1 MLNSIIKDFALWLYS
16 LFVELLGYAA
26 KSLLGLMN
34 TDLAYFESNVP
45 VVTELYRIFVA
56 IGWGLLI
63 GNCIFQCLKAM
74 FAGLG
79 FETES
84 PPILLVRTFLFGF
97 LLFFSHQ
104 ICEIALSIGQK
115 ITELIG
121 IPEDVEITF
130 PDKTFFTELSNSW
143 LLIIIVG
150 VLIGIQVLKL
160 FFEIGERY
168 AVVAVLTLFS
178 PLAFAMGGSRS
189 TKDICSGFIRTYA
202 SMILLLISNVLFL
215 KLILSAMGAMP
226 TGLMVL
232 PWTVLIVGL
241 AKTARK
247 ADNLLSKIG
256 MNPTF
261 TGDPL
266 DHGTGRFI
274 AMLAARSVIN
284 SAMHTS
290 GAKAHNSSSAQ
301 NSSRSG
307 FSSGGTRNSTNGSNN
322 TRNNNNSSNGSQSS
336 QTENA
341 QSSGTVNS
349 GGVNTSSHNTFNSTG
364 KNNIPKTAE
373 FDSNSGGTKINT
385 NRFGTNPPPKSGG
398 SSPKP
403 QGGKTVDNEKPTG
416 KNSNAPKPKNERGR
430 NNKGSAGVG
439 GKQTPGRNKNN
450 TFGAVARQ
458 GTVRHNPNPERFGKN
473 ASPPVPEAKDIPNE
487 AVKDNEQDRK

>member
-16 LFVELLGYAA
+16 LFVELLAYAA

-45 VVTELYRIFVA
+45 VVTELYRVFVA

-115 ITELIG
+115 ITDLIG
-121 IPEDVEITF
+121 IPENVEITF

-160 FFEIGERY
+160 FFEMGERY

-178 PLAFAMGGSRS
+178 PLAFAMGGSKS

-274 AMLAARSVIN
+274 AMLAARSAIN

-290 GAKAHNSSSAQ
+290 GAKTHNSASAQ

-322 TRNNNNSSNGSQSS
+322 T
-336 QTENA
+336 
-341 QSSGTVNS
+341 
-349 GGVNTSSHNTFNSTG
+349 
-364 KNNIPKTAE
+364 
-373 FDSNSGGTKINT
+373 
-385 NRFGTNPPPKSGG
+385 PPEHRWYDA
-398 SSPKP
+398 
-403 QGGKTVDNEKPTG
+403 GGKILVGIDLDFPRMETAAEYGVHIFLLDWQVDAAKEILRGKKAVLHPIKTGEAEELLGLSPELHTKETKPYVTKEG
-416 KNSNAPKPKNERGR
+416 ELLSAPIKMDCK
-430 NNKGSAGVG
+430 A
-439 GKQTPGRNKNN
+439 
-450 TFGAVARQ
+450 
-458 GTVRHNPNPERFGKN
+458 
-473 ASPPVPEAKDIPNE
+473 
-487 AVKDNEQDRK
+487 

>member
-45 VVTELYRIFVA
+45 VVTELYRVFVA

-104 ICEIALSIGQK
+104 ICEIALSVGQK

-121 IPEDVEITF
+121 IPEDVVITF

-160 FFEIGERY
+160 FFEIAERY

-178 PLAFAMGGSRS
+178 PLAFAMGGSKS

-256 MNPTF
+256 MNPTY

-307 FSSGGTRNSTNGSNN
+307 FSSGGTRNNTNGSNN
-322 TRNNNNSSNGSQSS
+322 TKNNNNNSNGSQSS

-341 QSSGTVNS
+341 HSSGTVNS
-349 GGVNTSSHNTFNSTG
+349 GGVNTSSHSTFNSPG

-385 NRFGTNPPPKSGG
+385 NRFGTNPPPKSGD

-403 QGGKTVDNEKPTG
+403 QGGKTVDKEKPTG
-416 KNSNAPKPKNERGR
+416 KNSNAPKPKNERAR
-430 NNKGSAGVG
+430 NSKGSAGVG
-439 GKQTPGRNKNN
+439 GKQTSGRNKNN
-450 TFGAVARQ
+450 TFGAVAMP
-458 GTVRHNPNPERFGKN
+458 GTVRHNPNSERFGKN
-473 ASPPVPEAKDIPNE
+473 GSPPIPEAKDIPNE

>member
-16 LFVELLGYAA
+16 LFVELLAYAA

-45 VVTELYRIFVA
+45 VVTELYRVFVA

-121 IPEDVEITF
+121 IPEDVVITF

-178 PLAFAMGGSRS
+178 PLAFAMGGSKS

-215 KLILSAMGAMP
+215 KLILSAMGDMP

-290 GAKAHNSSSAQ
+290 GAKTHNSASAQ

-322 TRNNNNSSNGSQSS
+322 TKNNNNSSNGSQSS

-341 QSSGTVNS
+341 HSNGTVNS
-349 GGVNTSSHNTFNSTG
+349 GGVNTSSHSTFNSTG

-385 NRFGTNPPPKSGG
+385 NRFGTNPSPKSGG

-416 KNSNAPKPKNERGR
+416 KNSIAPKPKNDRGR

-458 GTVRHNPNPERFGKN
+458 GTVRHNPNLERFGKN
-473 ASPPVPEAKDIPNE
+473 ASPPIPETKDIPNE
-487 AVKDNEQDRK
+487 AVKDNEQDRE

>member
-45 VVTELYRIFVA
+45 VVTELYRVFVA

-115 ITELIG
+115 ITDLIG

-178 PLAFAMGGSRS
+178 PLAFAMGGSKS

-241 AKTARK
+241 AKTACK

-256 MNPTF
+256 MNPTY

-274 AMLAARSVIN
+274 AMLAARSMIN

-290 GAKAHNSSSAQ
+290 GAKTHNSASAQ
-301 NSSRSG
+301 NNSRSG
-307 FSSGGTRNSTNGSNN
+307 FSSVGTRNSTNGSNN
-322 TRNNNNSSNGSQSS
+322 TKNNNNSSNGSQSS

-341 QSSGTVNS
+341 HSNGTVNS
-349 GGVNTSSHNTFNSTG
+349 GGVNTSSHSTFNSTG

-373 FDSNSGGTKINT
+373 FDSNSGATKINT

-403 QGGKTVDNEKPTG
+403 QGGKTVDKEKPTG

-430 NNKGSAGVG
+430 NSKGSAGFG
-439 GKQTPGRNKNN
+439 GKQASGRNKNS
-450 TFGAVARQ
+450 TFGAVARP
-458 GTVRHNPNPERFGKN
+458 GTVRHNPNSERFGKN
-473 ASPPVPEAKDIPNE
+473 GSPPIPETKDIPNE
-487 AVKDNEQDRK
+487 AVKDNEQDRE